1 MQYRPGL
8 LEKFGL
14 YYLRI
19 FQRDSRPMQDLPS
32 DHTLHRRIRRISW
45 LAIVSSALIG
55 ALCVYPMIW
64 ADLHYAS
71 NTWWIHYGIV
81 AGVTLLLTLIEFYFL
96 FLIAL
101 KAVHELAETLYIH
114 NQESD
119 YFFQGP
125 FSILNILSRTALEI
139 QEPEM
144 EILGINPFEKVSK
157 RNLLVL
163 GILYKLKIL
172 ISNLIIK
179 YGLLFLVGQKLCGIS
194 ILYEAI
200 LVEIFWNALVIR
212 KVILE
217 ARLRLMGFVLANT
230 LCASLRHST
239 ELQTLSASAKEATLR
254 AIGNTVVLTRNYH
267 PNMII
272 LLLEFREVLDL
283 MHLEPL
289 DDWSVFLQQLNALS
303 IEERN
308 FVLDVL
314 TVAAAFD
321 GRLSDLEL
329 EHLKEAY
336 QNDSVVY
343 LQRLHKLQ
351 LFLTQGKLHAAR
363 SLCNLD
369 FKTG

>member
-19 FQRDSRPMQDLPS
+19 FQRSSRPMQELPS
-32 DHTLHRRIRRISW
+32 DHTLRKRIRTISW
-45 LAIVSSALIG
+45 LAILASALTG

-64 ADLHYAS
+64 ADLQYES
-71 NTWWIHYGIV
+71 STWWIHYGIV
-81 AGVTLLLTLIEFYFL
+81 AGVTLFLTLIEFYIL

-101 KAVHELAETLYIH
+101 KTVHELAETLYIH

-172 ISNLIIK
+172 LSNLILK
-179 YGLLFLVGQKLCGIS
+179 YCLLFLVGQKLFGIS

-200 LVEIFWNALVIR
+200 VVEIFWNAVVIR

-230 LCASLRHST
+230 LCASLKQST

-283 MHLEPL
+283 MQLEPL
-289 DDWSVFLQQLNALS
+289 DDWSVFLQQLSQLNN
-303 IEERN
+303 EERN

-329 EHLKEAY
+329 DHLQEAY
-336 QNDSVVY
+336 QNDKELY
-343 LQRLHKLQ
+343 LLRLRKLQ
-351 LFLTQGKLHAAR
+351 QFLTQGRLHAAR

-369 FKTG
+369 FKIG